1 MLETARSSC
10 LGRPSFEPTSAAV
23 AVAVA
28 VATGIQA
35 STTVTAFAGFAA
47 DLLGYS
53 QPEYY

>member
-1 MLETARSSC
+1 
-10 LGRPSFEPTSAAV
+10 LGRPSFEPTST
-23 AVAVA
+23 AVA

-35 STTVTAFAGFAA
+35 STAVTAFAGFAA

>member
-28 VATGIQA
+28 TGIQA
-35 STTVTAFAGFAA
+35 STAVTAFAGFAA